1 MKLHFIDWIWNVR
14 GRIPLA
20 PGQTAEMAI
29 GRLDPLFHE
38 PGTTHACAD
47 RMLTFSKKDPAAQ
60 DRMSVFDSGV
70 LVVEHDAAGPVLS
83 YRLASR
89 ALLFCF
95 LAPLL
100 FLAFGQLT
108 ILAGKLERPAAEAAA
123 GAKDAKKKED
133 AVPRLNPVDKFLGAP
148 APETPKAEAA
158 GKAKEK
164 DKMPSPT
171 PAYVFATLF
180 AVLYAVGRILEA
192 KLVHRLFSKRLQ
204 ES

>member
-20 PGQTAEMAI
+20 PGQTAEIAI
-29 GRLDPLFHE
+29 SRLDPLFHE
-38 PGTTHACAD
+38 PGTTHARAD

-70 LVVEHDAAGPVLS
+70 LVVEDDAAGPVLS

-108 ILAGKLERPAAEAAA
+108 ILAGKLERPASEAAQT
-123 GAKDAKKKED
+123 AKDGKKKEEE
-133 AVPRLNPVDKFLGAP
+133 AVRELNPVDKFLGAP
-148 APETPKAEAA
+148 APEKPKGDAA
-158 GKAKEK
+158 GKAKE
-164 DKMPSPT
+164 KMPSPT
-171 PAYVFATLF
+171 PAYVFAALF

-192 KLVHRLFSKRLQ
+192 KLVRRLFSKRLQ